1 MSIALEVKDIVKKY
15 GSQTILDRLSLN
27 MREGEVLGL
36 LGPNGA
42 GKSTLMN
49 IMCGMIESDGGT
61 ATFYGKKYVDI
72 EDPGRKIGVMLDPTW
87 LDSRITAESVL
98 KIQALRLKLDKPN
111 QVVDKVLER
120 VDLSHARGKK
130 VSGLSLGMKQRLALG
145 VALIGSPKMLIL
157 DEPVNGL
164 DADGIVWVRD
174 ILHTFA
180 KNGGSVLLSS
190 HLMSE
195 VEQTATRVAILNGGK
210 IVVEDEIKNLSTDEN
225 TTEFAVSGDASRLLN
240 MLNANRINVSHD
252 QKEDRYTASGVK
264 PDLLFS
270 YAVQS
275 QTVLTYLTL
284 KRSSLENVY
293 FDWLDKTGH
302 RARA

>member
-164 DADGIVWVRD
+164 DADGIVWGRD

-264 PDLLFS
+264 PDLLFA